1 MKNKMLAALMSLL
14 FGNSA
19 FAMTVNPNIYMAA
32 GPATKSYFENLQKV
46 QQAVNA
52 VSSASLGEFQF
63 NGAQVNFEDQ
73 VVTYFFHRYEG
84 SVSGKT
90 CWSQLSFNVVL
101 AQQASLGPQFQ
112 QVRAELDCHSD
123 QD

>member
-1 MKNKMLAALMSLL
+1 MKKMLSVLASLL
-14 FGNSA
+14 FVSSA
-19 FAMTVNPNIYMAA
+19 FAMDVNPNIYMAA
-32 GPATKSYFENLQKV
+32 GPATKAYFENLQKV
-46 QQAVNA
+46 QQAVKE

-63 NGAQVNFEDQ
+63 NGAKVNAKAQ

-84 SVSGKT
+84 QASGKT

-101 AQQASLGPQFQ
+101 TQQASMGPQFE
-112 QVRAELDCHSD
+112 QVRAELACHSD